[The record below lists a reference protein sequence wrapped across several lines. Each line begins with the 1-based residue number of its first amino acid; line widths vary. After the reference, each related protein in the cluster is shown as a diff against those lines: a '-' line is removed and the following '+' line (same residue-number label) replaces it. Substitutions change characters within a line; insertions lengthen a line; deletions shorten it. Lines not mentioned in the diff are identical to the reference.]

1 MFINLENVTKFYG
14 AGDEKNY
21 VLNKVNLTIEKGEV
35 CVILGPSGSGKST
48 LLNVIGGLDN
58 IESGKVCVGDVDIAS
73 LSNKKMTE
81 YRRKYYGYIFQ
92 FYNLVPNLS
101 IKENIQVCEY
111 LANEAIDVDELIE
124 ILGLEEHKNKFPSQL
139 SGGQQQRCAI
149 ARAIAK
155 NPSVLLCDEPT
166 GALDYKS
173 SKEILCLLEKV
184 NKKYGTTIIMVTHN
198 QAIKNMANHI
208 IEIKDGLI
216 KLDVQNEQIIAA
228 KDIEW

>member
-14 AGDEKNY
+14 AGTEKNY

-58 IESGKVCVGDVDIAS
+58 IESGKVRVGDVDIAS

-124 ILGLEEHKNKFPSQL
+124 ILGLEEHKNNFPSQL
-139 SGGQQQRCAI
+139 
-149 ARAIAK
+149 
-155 NPSVLLCDEPT
+155 
-166 GALDYKS
+166 
-173 SKEILCLLEKV
+173 
-184 NKKYGTTIIMVTHN
+184 
-198 QAIKNMANHI
+198 
-208 IEIKDGLI
+208 
-216 KLDVQNEQIIAA
+216 
-228 KDIEW
+228 